1 MKHGDEAKVTLGH
14 LQVSSAQA
22 RSCGQVKASSEWLI
36 TVCLSKHISLSVKLQ
51 SICPTPGAFETEMSQ
66 GQGPALKGWC
76 GNTEINQG
84 MESGDIYPTLYAIL
98 ELAGSV

>member
-1 MKHGDEAKVTLGH
+1 MTLC
-14 LQVSSAQA
+14 
-22 RSCGQVKASSEWLI
+22 SCGQVRVGWSGSPLCISQSAASKPLRQI
-36 TVCLSKHISLSVKLQ
+36 
-51 SICPTPGAFETEMSQ
+51 PGAFETEMSQ

-84 MESGDIYPTLYAIL
+84 MESGDIYPTLSAIL